1 MQLPANDSLSQFE
14 SLPDRTHNKRRVEFI
29 NRPQLQFINEIEN
42 ARPWKTG
49 RKTVFVIEEVLVGSA
64 VEL

>member
-1 MQLPANDSLSQFE
+1 VLPANADNPAGGL
-14 SLPDRTHNKRRVEFI
+14 LPDRTHNKRRVEFI
-29 NRPQLQFINEIEN
+29 TRPSFQFIDEIKN

-49 RKTVFVIEEVLVGSA
+49 RKTVFVIEEVHVESA

>member
-1 MQLPANDSLSQFE
+1 MLSANDSFSQFG
-14 SLPDRTHNKRRVEFI
+14 PGDNRTHNKRVVKFI
-29 NRPQLQFINEIEN
+29 KKPTWKEIKN

-49 RKTVFVIEEVLVGSA
+49 RKTVFVIEEALVGSA

>member
-1 MQLPANDSLSQFE
+1 MLSANDSFSQFGAG
-14 SLPDRTHNKRRVEFI
+14 DNRTHNKRRVEFI